1 MSYVDGFVTPVPSA
15 KREDYRKHA
24 AEAAAI
30 FKEFGATRVVECWAD
45 DVPEGK
51 VTSFTMAV
59 KREPSETV
67 VFSWIEW
74 PSRAARDEAWKKV
87 MADPR
92 MQPGAMAM
100 PFDGKRLIYG
110 GFEVLLQA

>member
-1 MSYVDGFVTPVPSA
+1 VSYIDGFLTPVPSA
-15 KREDYRKHA
+15 SREAYRKHA
-24 AEAAAI
+24 SEAAAI
-30 FKEFGATRVVECWAD
+30 FKEFGATSVVECWGD

-59 KREPSETV
+59 KREPNETV
-67 VFSWIEW
+67 VFSWIAW
-74 PSRAARDEAWKKV
+74 PSRAVRDEAWKKV